1 MTVELAVS
9 ATEPGCLRTIAAA
22 LDRAGPGDV
31 VAVRPGTYREALEP
45 HGDVRVVATGGA
57 GTVIVTAVEGSAV
70 TVTRGEVVLEGLV
83 LRGAPGCDAL
93 VQVGGGL
100 LLLRDVDVDADGWA
114 GVQVT
119 GGRLEAAGGR
129 LANRSGAALVV
140 EGGTGAE
147 LTDVNIGPASTAGVV
162 VTSPV
167 GVSLRRSNVRPGGR
181 HGVVVAGD
189 GVARL
194 DTCVIGEAS
203 VAGVLVHERAAAE
216 LTDCHLEGPGDGVRA
231 DGTARAF
238 LLRAT
243 LAGLGGDGLV
253 AGGEAELVATD
264 CGLWDLRGRGVAAS
278 DRSGVTLTSVHV
290 ARTAAAALTV
300 RGAAR
305 VAASDLAVDDAG
317 SAGLEVVGRAE
328 LSVDDLRV
336 DGGVTGVLVAGL
348 GRLRLRG
355 VRVRRAEVA
364 LAVGGGDVRVQDLEA
379 QDCGT
384 GVRLD
389 RSARAV
395 VDSGLFHRCGTGVH
409 VHGEAEAVLRSVTVE
424 DSGTTGV
431 TVDSGAV
438 LAARRCR
445 VARSQSDGV
454 RLLPGA
460 TATVTECELVANQGA
475 GLAVLTTADVLLS
488 GGSIHGNRGDD
499 VLAPPGHHLVVDG
512 TRLGDGA
519 RRI

>member
-1 MTVELAVS
+1 MTAELAVS
-9 ATEPGCLRTIAAA
+9 ATEPGCWRTIAAA
-22 LDRAGPGDV
+22 LVRARPGDV
-31 VAVRPGTYREALEP
+31 VAVRPGTYREALAP
-45 HGDVRVVATGGA
+45 RGDVRVVAAEGS
-57 GTVIVTAVEGSAV
+57 GTVTVTAGEGSAV
-70 TVTRGEVVLEGLV
+70 TVTGGEVVLEGLV
-83 LRGAPGCDAL
+83 LRGDHRCDAL
-93 VQVGGGL
+93 VQVGGGRL
-100 LLLRDVDVDADGWA
+100 ALRDVDVDADGWA

-119 GGRLEAAGGR
+119 GGRFEAWGGR

-140 EGGTGAE
+140 EGGIGAE
-147 LTDVNIGPASTAGVV
+147 LTDITIGPATTAGVV

-167 GVSLRRSNVRPGGR
+167 GVSLRRSSVRPGGR

-189 GVARL
+189 GVVRL

-216 LTDCHLEGPGDGVRA
+216 LTDCHLEGPGDGIRA
-231 DGTARAF
+231 AGTARAF

-243 LAGLGGDGLV
+243 LSGLGGDGLV
-253 AGGEAELVATD
+253 TDGEAELVATD
-264 CGLWDLRGRGVAAS
+264 CGLWDLRGRGLAAA
-278 DRSGVTLTSVHV
+278 DRSSATLTSVHV
-290 ARTAAAALTV
+290 ARTAAAAVSV

-305 VAASDLAVDDAG
+305 VAASDLAVDDG
-317 SAGLEVVGRAE
+317 GPAGLEVVGRGE

-336 DGGVTGVLVAGL
+336 DGGATGVHVAGL

-355 VRVRRAEVA
+355 ARVRRAEVA

-384 GVRLD
+384 GVRVD
-389 RSARAV
+389 ASARAV
-395 VDSGLFHRCGTGVH
+395 VESGLLLRCGTGVH
-409 VHGEAEAVLRSVTVE
+409 VHGQAEAVLRSVTVE
-424 DSGTTGV
+424 DSGATGV
-431 TVDSGAV
+431 TVDSGAA

-475 GLAVLTTADVLLS
+475 GLAVLTTSDVLLS

-512 TRLGDGA
+512 TRFGDGA